1 MNSLKTPINALVIKY
16 AHRGLDCFCT
26 AVCDFFI
33 NYLGLNDIDV
43 TKAPLKHLVPSI
55 LKKT

>member
-1 MNSLKTPINALVIKY
+1 MYSPKIPSKALVIKY

-26 AVCDFFI
+26 AVCDSFI
-33 NYLGLNDIDV
+33 DHLGLNDIDV